1 MDKRFTIILALV
13 VIVFGAIFWTTKSK
27 TQAPGNNG
35 NSGAA
40 SQHIEGN
47 KNSGVTFVEYGDYQ
61 CPYCGQYYPL
71 VKQVEQQYASKISYQ
86 FRNFPLVQLHP
97 NAMAAARAAEAAS
110 LQGKFWQM
118 HDLLYTNQNSW
129 AGASSP
135 SSLFDQY
142 AQQLGLNLD
151 TFHKD
156 QNSAQVLATVNAD
169 EAAGQALGVDATPTF
184 FINGKK
190 IVSPPT
196 DVAGFAK
203 LLDAAIAAKK

>member
-1 MDKRFTIILALV
+1 MDKRFMIILAV
-13 VIVFGAIFWTTKSK
+13 VVVLFGAIFWSTKSK
-27 TQAPGNNG
+27 TEAPGSNG
-35 NSGAA
+35 SSAQA
-40 SQHIEGN
+40 SQHLEG
-47 KNSGVTFVEYGDYQ
+47 KNTSGVTFVEYGDYQ
-61 CPYCGQYYPL
+61 CPYCGQYYPI
-71 VKQVEQQYASKISYQ
+71 VKQVQAQYADKISYQ

-118 HDLLYTNQNSW
+118 HDLLYSNQNAW
-129 AGASSP
+129 ASASSP

-156 QNSAQVLATVNAD
+156 QNSAGVLATINAD
-169 EAAGQALGVDATPTF
+169 EAAGQALGVNATPTF

-190 IVSPPT
+190 IDNPPT

-203 LLDAAIAAKK
+203 LIAAAIAAKK

>member
-1 MDKRFTIILALV
+1 MDKRFMIILAA
-13 VIVFGAIFWTTKSK
+13 VIVIFGVIFWTTKSK
-27 TQAPGNNG
+27 TDTVGKNG
-35 NSGAA
+35 STSAA

-47 KNSGVTFVEYGDYQ
+47 KASGVTFVEYGDYQ

-71 VKQVEQQYASKISYQ
+71 VKQVEQQYADKISYQ

-118 HDLLYTNQNSW
+118 HDLLYQNQNTW
-129 AGASSP
+129 ASASSP
-135 SSLFDQY
+135 SSFFDQY
-142 AQQLGLNLD
+142 AQQIGLNLS
-151 TFHKD
+151 TFHSD
-156 QNSAQVLATVNAD
+156 QNSAQVLATINAD
-169 EAAGQALGVDATPTF
+169 QAAGQAQQVDATPTF

-190 IVSPPT
+190 IDNPPT

-203 LLDAAIAAKK
+203 LIDAAIATKK